1 MRNIFSFFSC
11 KQKVYTNYIM
21 SGPVFN
27 LISNTSK
34 ADNLLYAQEYL
45 TRRINEII
53 KQRSGYTD
61 AEILA
66 LPKRDKY
73 LHIEDYILPNLND
86 IDKSHT
92 TFVNSVYKPS
102 IPVATEYIKVQGSN
116 PQFGGSITFQ
126 LPQVGNFIAD
136 CMLHVRISA
145 INTYDTRDRIR
156 YVAMPGHKLIKNV
169 RILINNGTLID
180 EFGTDDYNAYFH
192 YEIFEPHKPGYLKN
206 IGQEIPHMGYLTPDH
221 AVDMF
226 REYKLIGDGNQ
237 TLKQSHG
244 AIDMMI
250 PTLFWFNKIKN
261 AIPSLSWGT
270 IQIQVEFADFTEIIG
285 YYDGGGNGKYTEP
298 KIEFCDLYT
307 NNIFTTPDIFSLYA
321 KKFVFSIIRV
331 HKAHKEV
338 IKYDKGQHYS
348 TLLSNLKLPTE
359 LLYFSLRPRENLALS
374 QYWYKSSKL
383 TEVLYRMPVVA
394 RDATTVIT
402 GNGGPDATANTVTL
416 INVSTALSTTTGAYV
431 GYNLIVIG
439 GYGYNTKD
447 IAKNRFMVTA
457 YDGITETF
465 TVNGTWDGFL
475 PSDKTQFEL
484 YVPQLAINSATY
496 YKEEPIA
503 SSISLVSSGV
513 EIFKNNSE
521 MFYNSYLPLKFDNMN
536 TPQDIGIY
544 TIPFCL
550 NPLDHN
556 PSGTLNFSICRETYL
571 EFISSNIDATYPV
584 DLLVLS
590 RAINFIII
598 DQESAGMTLKYIS

>member
-1 MRNIFSFFSC
+1 
-11 KQKVYTNYIM
+11 M

-34 ADNLLYAQEYL
+34 ADDLLYAQKYL
-45 TRRINEII
+45 TIRINDVI
-53 KQRSGYTD
+53 KQRSSEYGGYTD
-61 AEILA
+61 AELLT
-66 LPKRDKY
+66 LPKKDKY
-73 LHIEDYILPNLND
+73 LKIDEYILPTLND
-86 IDKSHT
+86 LDKSHT

-102 IPVATEYIKVQGSN
+102 IPVATEYIKIQGTS
-116 PQFGGSITFQ
+116 PQFGSTITFQ
-126 LPQVGNFIAD
+126 LPEVGNFIAD

-169 RILINNGTLID
+169 KILVNNGTIID

-192 YEIFEPHKPGYLKN
+192 FEVFQPHRIGYMKN
-206 IGQEIPHMGYLTPDH
+206 IGQEIPHVGYITPDH
-221 AVDMF
+221 TVDMF
-226 REYKLIGDGNQ
+226 REYKFIGDGNQ

-244 AIDMMI
+244 AVDMMI

-270 IQIQVEFADFTEIIG
+270 IQMQVEFADFTEIIG
-285 YYDGGGNGKYTEP
+285 FYDGGGGGKYTEP

-307 NNIFTTPDIFSLYA
+307 NNIYTTPDIFSLYA

-338 IKYDKGQHYS
+338 IRYDRGQQYS

-359 LLYFSLRPRENLALS
+359 LLYLSLRPRENLALS

-394 RDATTVIT
+394 RDPTTVIT
-402 GNGGPDATANTVTL
+402 GNGGPGSTANTVILTST
-416 INVSTALSTTTGAYV
+416 STALSTNTGAYI
-431 GYNLIVIG
+431 GYNLVIIS
-439 GYGYNTKD
+439 GYGCNVKD
-447 IAKNRFMVTA
+447 IEKNRFIVTA
-457 YDGITETF
+457 YDGITQTF
-465 TVNGTWDGFL
+465 TINAPGWDGFL
-475 PSDKTQFEL
+475 PNANTQFEL
-484 YVPQLAINSATY
+484 YIPQLAINSATY

-513 EIFKNNSE
+513 EIFKSNNE
-521 MFYNSYLPLKFDNMN
+521 MFYNSYLPFKFDNLN
-536 TPQDIGIY
+536 TPIDIGIY
-544 TIPFCL
+544 MIPFCL

-556 PSGTLNFSICRETYL
+556 PSGSLNFSVCKETYL
-571 EFISSNIDATYPV
+571 EFISSNINETYPV

-590 RAINFIII
+590 RAINFIVM
-598 DQESAGMTLKYIS
+598 DKESGGMTLKYMT